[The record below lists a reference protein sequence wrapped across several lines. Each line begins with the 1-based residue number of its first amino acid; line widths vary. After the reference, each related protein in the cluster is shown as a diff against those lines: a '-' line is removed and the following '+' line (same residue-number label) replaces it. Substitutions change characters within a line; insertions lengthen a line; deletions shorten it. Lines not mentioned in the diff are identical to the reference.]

1 MATVGG
7 ILGLQ
12 TQCPAGETPRV
23 QNSWRG
29 SHGHVFTVYPGRHFC
44 QFCCS
49 NFCASG
55 YWVLGVG
62 WGRHERPT
70 RVRDV
75 AVKSQL
81 NDPLVHDIVALFF
94 CYQKQCGKK
103 NASKP
108 TAETHHVRRNP
119 GQLQSKAM
127 VITETPNTP
136 ICFCAACIICLH
148 TLYIYT
154 INVYILYIFITLG
167 IINLADRLPPTHSLS
182 RNWSNIEGRSE
193 SGIYVFQLC
202 THLYIYMYIYIY
214 VHVDLQIN
222 IFSCQLTHHHLPQIS
237 SFQAST
243 ACTTIGS
250 AVSSSVTE
258 GRSDTGQPEISSSMA
273 EQPSTQLAWAFH
285 GPKAEWLK
293 IYVTYLWDNKWDL
306 NIYSPNIYIFIFIC
320 IHIYIC
326 GILLQ
331 KRFPRQCV
339 LQCFLVE
346 ESPIHITKKGPM
358 G

>member
-148 TLYIYT
+148 TLYIYIQSMYT
-154 INVYILYIFITLG
+154 YCTYLSHGGSSTWLTGCPQHTVYREIDPILKVAVSQG
-167 IINLADRLPPTHSLS
+167 
-182 RNWSNIEGRSE
+182 
-193 SGIYVFQLC
+193 
-202 THLYIYMYIYIY
+202 YMYFNY
-214 VHVDLQIN
+214 VPT
-222 IFSCQLTHHHLPQIS
+222 F
-237 SFQAST
+237 
-243 ACTTIGS
+243 
-250 AVSSSVTE
+250 
-258 GRSDTGQPEISSSMA
+258 
-273 EQPSTQLAWAFH
+273 
-285 GPKAEWLK
+285 
-293 IYVTYLWDNKWDL
+293 
-306 NIYSPNIYIFIFIC
+306 
-320 IHIYIC
+320 IYIC
-326 GILLQ
+326 IYICTCRSTDQHIQLPTYPSPPPPDLIFSGQHRLHNNWLRRVQFGHGREKWHWAARDLQ
-331 KRFPRQCV
+331 
-339 LQCFLVE
+339 
-346 ESPIHITKKGPM
+346 
-358 G
+358 